1 MRSVARRMG
10 THKGG
15 WFVCVVGH
23 HCSGSLI
30 VIREIFVYLLALQ
43 WAVLF
48 DAKVCVERCVITRG
62 TACAGLGGGRGL

>member
-1 MRSVARRMG
+1 MRAAWERTR
-10 THKGG
+10 
-15 WFVCVVGH
+15 VVGL
-23 HCSGSLI
+23 CALLVTI
-30 VIREIFVYLLALQ
+30 AVVLYAFVIREIFVYLLALQ